1 MKDYDPGNAP
11 DLGKALA
18 RAASGEAPRRVEI
31 DIEKYQAYLD
41 HSGMDDAQ
49 KAEWLNALWTIIV
62 AFVDLGFGVHPAQ
75 QACGQLEKILDP
87 DPKRDSHRLSS
98 GQDSLSE
105 HFNDAPDRQ

>member
-1 MKDYDPGNAP
+1 MNDVQKNELVGKMDAAFNA
-11 DLGKALA
+11 
-18 RAASGEAPRRVEI
+18 AANPRRVEI

-49 KAEWLNALWTIIV
+49 KEEWLNALWTIIV

-87 DPKRDSHRLSS
+87 DPEPDSHGLSS